1 VKTANLSKV
10 RKETEV
16 PELEVEDDPYD
27 MTPVWVAPPL
37 SEKVEPP
44 FMDKTNGGSSGDKL
58 LELTQVWEG
67 PEEPQG
73 LQHPDCI
80 AVQLTGVSS
89 HAVLTCQFTIVGS
102 WTFHGAGFLEC
113 SNTGFEVG

>member
-1 VKTANLSKV
+1 MKTANLSKV

-80 AVQLTGVSS
+80 TVQ
-89 HAVLTCQFTIVGS
+89 LTCQFTIVGS

-113 SNTGFEVG
+113 SNIGFEVG